1 MFGGGAHLQ
10 CPLFCRSG
18 GGGFSHEHPQAR
30 PPCLCSLQEHNRTA
44 EQMLRTSGPPVFRI
58 TLHLKASFLHY
69 IHPDR
74 YHEIHHSFRYGS
86 RPLEDDLAR
95 STLMLRDRFQKIERP
110 FDVSNYPAPGACHSL
125 GGRCRGGGHGP
136 VRFGPVQLPGEGPSA
151 SSILPPGR
159 TTRLCISRAPLK
171 PAASRDHQ
179 PALA

>member
-18 GGGFSHEHPQAR
+18 GGGFSHEHPRAR

-44 EQMLRTSGPPVFRI
+44 EQMLRTSGPPVFHI

-86 RPLEDDLAR
+86 RPLEDDSAR

-125 GGRCRGGGHGP
+125 GGRCRGGDTARFGS
-136 VRFGPVQLPGEGPSA
+136 VRFGPAARGGPIRLLHPPTGENHTA
-151 SSILPPGR
+151 VHQQSSPKAGSEP
-159 TTRLCISRAPLK
+159 
-171 PAASRDHQ
+171 
-179 PALA
+179 